1 MIREDLAP
9 ARSQIETEVVVIDP
23 KAQYNIGAS
32 QKLSVH
38 IPTFL
43 QRNQD
48 DPATKVRSFRF
59 SYHLLLTISV
69 VGFFSKS

>member
-1 MIREDLAP
+1 MIYEDLAP
-9 ARSQIETEVVVIDP
+9 THSQIEAEVVVIDP

-48 DPATKVRSFRF
+48 DPATKVR
-59 SYHLLLTISV
+59 
-69 VGFFSKS
+69 